1 MADIP
6 IIMLTAKDD
15 MQTELE
21 SIKIG
26 IDAFFSKPF
35 DIKKLEL
42 RITQLLYRQDMFE
55 KSKRLENL
63 VLSSCK
69 MDENLRSYDE
79 LLLERITKC
88 VEENM
93 EEESFNV
100 SSLALQVG
108 VEQKQLYRKV
118 KQFTGM
124 SPVNY
129 IRKLRMKKAAI
140 LLAQQKFTVSEV
152 MYLVGYSNASHF
164 ARCFTQEYGMSPK
177 TFMKTKMSTES

>member
-1 MADIP
+1 MIKVVCVGKVKEKYLQEAISDYMKRLSKYHKVS
-6 IIMLTAKDD
+6 II
-15 MQTELE
+15 ELE
-21 SIKIG
+21 DS
-26 IDAFFSKPF
+26 
-35 DIKKLEL
+35 
-42 RITQLLYRQDMFE
+42 
-55 KSKRLENL
+55 
-63 VLSSCK
+63 
-69 MDENLRSYDE
+69 
-79 LLLERITKC
+79 
-88 VEENM
+88 NM